1 MRLTPKPSS
10 IPVYTG
16 IELPLN
22 GDYNDWDHTPSL
34 SDYANDVFT
43 VIMPIMIFA
52 VIMLM
57 NMCVMKVFLSD
68 FQSNCFFFY
77 GSFRQLSWYLGKDH
91 KEIYTKFIKLI
102 WLGSLS
108 RDSLA
113 SNTFS
118 SSPKSIPI
126 PSRQGKHKRKYLST
140 QLKPYSHINWI

>member
-22 GDYNDWDHTPSL
+22 DDYSDWDHTPSL

-43 VIMPIMIFA
+43 VIMPIMIFT

-68 FQSNCFFFY
+68 FQANCFFFY

-91 KEIYTKFIKLI
+91 KEIYTKIYKTYLI
-102 WLGSLS
+102 ESSKTHWLPILSL
-108 RDSLA
+108 LLQ
-113 SNTFS
+113 N
-118 SSPKSIPI
+118 
-126 PSRQGKHKRKYLST
+126 PSRYHPDRGNIKENTIKTIFSY
-140 QLKPYSHINWI
+140 